1 MKSLRP
7 ERAQRFAAKYVR
19 NGFNPVQAVV
29 DCGITRNRNSA
40 HVIGW
45 RLLQNVTTRQEIRK
59 HLTKMISND
68 VMTAQE
74 VLQRLS
80 KHARASL
87 ADVLTDDGHFDLQT
101 AKDNH
106 SDDLL
111 KKLKVRR
118 LKDGSVEH
126 EYEIHD
132 PQNALVQM
140 ARVHKLLTDRVEQ
153 TNTSEQSHIV
163 EQTIL
168 KRSERTGEDAE
179 SIALSLL
186 ESFQDE
192 PEFLQPELWGKFA
205 YVLAKPLE
213 SKEIQ

>member
-1 MKSLRP
+1 MLSPKR
-7 ERAQRFAAKYVR
+7 RKFASEYVK
-19 NGFNPVQAVV
+19 NGFNGVQAIYAA
-29 DCGITRNRNSA
+29 GYQQGYNSA
-40 HVIGW
+40 RTEAW
-45 RLLQNVTTRQEIRK
+45 RLLTNADVKRYIKACVRK
-59 HLTKMISND
+59 MVSDD

-87 ADVLTDDGHFDLQT
+87 ADVLTDDGEFNLQA

-111 KKLKVRR
+111 KKLKVRK

-140 ARVHKLLTDRVEQ
+140 ARVHKLLTDKVEQ
-153 TNTSEQSHIV
+153 TNKPEESHIV

-186 ESFQDE
+186 ESFLDE
-192 PEFLQPELWGKFA
+192 PEFLQPEHWGRFA